1 MYAFE
6 LHQPR
11 SVSEAVALLS
21 NPDSQALAGGQSLI
35 AAMKLRLASPAT
47 LVDLSGIE
55 ELRGIRREG
64 DALVIGAGTRHAEI
78 AESAELKQAIPALA
92 WLAGEIGDL
101 QVRNLGTLGGSLANN
116 DPAACYPAA
125 VLGLNATIRTDR
137 RTIAADDF
145 FTGMYET
152 ALASG
157 ELITAVAFPIPDK
170 AAYIKFVNPAS
181 RFALVGI
188 FVGRATDGPVRVA
201 ATGCA
206 GCAFRVADLE
216 KALEADFSPAAA
228 RAVRISDA
236 GLSSD
241 LHASAFRRPWT
252 RWPSCLPRKSTSPS
266 AIWRRRCT
274 FR

>member
-6 LHQPR
+6 LHQPK
-11 SVSEAVALLS
+11 SISEAVALLAA
-21 NPDSQALAGGQSLI
+21 PDSRPLAGGQTLI
-35 AAMKLRLASPAT
+35 AAMKLRLASPAS
-47 LVDLSGIE
+47 LVDLGGIA
-55 ELRGIRREG
+55 ELRGIRQEG
-64 DALVIGAGTRHAEI
+64 DTLVIGAGNRHAEI
-78 AESAELKQAIPALA
+78 AESAEVRQAIPALA

-125 VLGLNATIRTDR
+125 VLGLNASIRTDR

-145 FTGMYET
+145 FKGMYET
-152 ALASG
+152 ALESD
-157 ELITAVAFPIPDK
+157 EIITGVQFPVPER

-181 RFALVGI
+181 RFALVGV
-188 FVGRATDGPVRVA
+188 FVARGKDGRVRVA

-216 KALEADFSPAAA
+216 KALEADFSPDAAK
-228 RAVRISDA
+228 AVRVSPD

-241 LHASAFRRPWT
+241 LHASSEYRAHLIPVLAARAVAKA
-252 RWPSCLPRKSTSPS
+252 LE
-266 AIWRRRCT
+266 
-274 FR
+274 

>member
-6 LHQPR
+6 LHRPN
-11 SVSEAVALLS
+11 SVKEAVALLA
-21 NPDSQALAGGQSLI
+21 NPDCRPLAGGQSLI
-35 AAMKLRLASPAT
+35 AAMKLRLSAPAA
-47 LVDLSGIE
+47 LVDLGAIA

-64 DALVIGAGTRHAEI
+64 DRLVIGALTHHADI
-78 AESAELKQAIPALA
+78 AASDEVRQSIPALA

-125 VLGLNATIRTDR
+125 VLGLNATVRTDR
-137 RTIAADDF
+137 RAIAADDF
-145 FTGMYET
+145 FKGMYET
-152 ALASG
+152 ALEPG
-157 ELITAVAFPIPDK
+157 ELITAVEFPVPDE

-188 FVGRATDGPVRVA
+188 FVGREKGGSVRVA

-206 GCAFRVADLE
+206 GCAFRVTDLE
-216 KALEADFSPAAA
+216 KALEKDFSPDAAK
-228 RAVRISDA
+228 AVRISPD

-241 LHASAFRRPWT
+241 LHASASYRAHLIPVLAARAVA
-252 RWPSCLPRKSTSPS
+252 KSME
-266 AIWRRRCT
+266 
-274 FR
+274 

>member
-6 LHQPR
+6 LQQPK
-11 SVSEAVALLS
+11 SVSEAVAMLAD
-21 NPDSQALAGGQSLI
+21 PDSRPLAGGQTLI
-35 AAMKLRLASPAT
+35 AAMKLRLAAPT
-47 LVDLSGIE
+47 KLIDLGGIA
-55 ELRGIRREG
+55 ELRGIRREE
-64 DALVIGAGTRHAEI
+64 DTLVIGAGNRHAEI
-78 AESAELKQAIPALA
+78 AESGEVRQAIPALA

-125 VLGLNATIRTDR
+125 VLGLNASIRTDR

-145 FTGMYET
+145 FTGMYQT
-152 ALASG
+152 ALEPG
-157 ELITAVAFPIPDK
+157 ELITAVQFPIPER

-188 FVGRATDGPVRVA
+188 FVGREKDGRVRVA

-216 KALEADFSPAAA
+216 KALEADFSPDAAK
-228 RAVRISDA
+228 AVRIPAD

-241 LHASAFRRPWT
+241 LHASAAYRAHLIPVLAARAVAKA
-252 RWPSCLPRKSTSPS
+252 LE
-266 AIWRRRCT
+266 
-274 FR
+274 

>member
-6 LHQPR
+6 LHQPK
-11 SVSEAVALLS
+11 SISEAVALLAA
-21 NPDSQALAGGQSLI
+21 PDSRPLAGGQTLI

-47 LVDLSGIE
+47 LVDLGGIA
-55 ELRGIRREG
+55 ELRGIRQEG
-64 DALVIGAGTRHAEI
+64 DTLVIGAGNCHAEI
-78 AESAELKQAIPALA
+78 AESAEVRQAIPALA

-125 VLGLNATIRTDR
+125 VLGLNASIRTDR

-152 ALASG
+152 ALESG
-157 ELITAVAFPIPDK
+157 EIITGVQFPVPER

-181 RFALVGI
+181 RFALVGV
-188 FVGRATDGPVRVA
+188 FVARGKDGRVRVA

-206 GCAFRVADLE
+206 GCAFRIADLE
-216 KALEADFSPAAA
+216 KALEADFSPDAAK
-228 RAVRISDA
+228 AVRVSPD

-241 LHASAFRRPWT
+241 LHAS
-252 RWPSCLPRKSTSPS
+252 S
-266 AIWRRRCT
+266 AYRAHLIPVLAARAVAKALE
-274 FR
+274 

>member
-1 MYAFE
+1 MYAFD
-6 LHQPR
+6 LQRPS
-11 SVSEAVALLS
+11 SVSEAVALLAD
-21 NPDSQALAGGQSLI
+21 PDSRPLAGGQSLI
-35 AAMKLRLASPAT
+35 AAMKLRLAAPT
-47 LVDLSGIE
+47 CLVDLGNID

-64 DALVIGAGTRHAEI
+64 DAFVVGAGVRHAEI
-78 AESAELKQAIPALA
+78 AGPGPLQQSIPALA

-152 ALASG
+152 ALAQD
-157 ELITAVAFPIPDK
+157 ELITAVEFPVPDK

-188 FVGRATDGPVRVA
+188 FVARARDGRVRVA

-206 GCAFRVADLE
+206 GCAFRVTDLE
-216 KALEADFSPAAA
+216 RALEADFSPDAAK
-228 RAVRISDA
+228 AVRIDEA

-241 LHASAFRRPWT
+241 LHASAAYRAHLIPVLAARAVGKA
-252 RWPSCLPRKSTSPS
+252 LE
-266 AIWRRRCT
+266 
-274 FR
+274 